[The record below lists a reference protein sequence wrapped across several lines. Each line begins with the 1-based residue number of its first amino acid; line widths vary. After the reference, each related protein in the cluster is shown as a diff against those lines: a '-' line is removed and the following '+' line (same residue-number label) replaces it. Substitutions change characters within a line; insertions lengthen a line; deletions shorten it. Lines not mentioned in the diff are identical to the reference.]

1 MGRGLFRAVWSWL
14 KQAGVGKFSAA
25 GAWIRERSKTIP
37 QRLKPG
43 QFAEFSGTTEV
54 VPFQSSNIQGSS
66 FSAACKVPTNFASFP
81 ARLKPSQF
89 AEFSGTTEVVPFQ
102 GSIQGSGQC
111 SSHGYSQD
119 SGQGSIQCSSSQDSI
134 QGSSQGSGF
143 PATCTVPINF
153 ASFPPMPWP
162 FKAVAWG
169 LDLALAGGEQ
179 FGFASGMAGV
189 ALARRADDPKSRR
202 EKGHGPD
209 GGTAAQ
215 KGGRAGDGGRSES
228 EADTDRDPALNP
240 ENEGFAQHSE
250 DDGVPDDMATLVLDN
265 TRVGSGLGPG
275 LNPARGQGTVLN
287 PPDAPR
293 VNYAEDESSDAAVM
307 LRVAAGDEAGYNYLV
322 GKYHRAM
329 ISFLFRMV
337 HNQAVAEE
345 LAQEVFLRVYRSRE
359 SYRAEAKFTTWL
371 YRIATNL
378 AVNHARDTKHERSA
392 QNVYLDA
399 PDEESGTT
407 PDVADA
413 TPTIEQTMLRD
424 ERMAAIRAHVMEL
437 PERQRMAVLMHKY
450 QGMDYKQIGEVLKL
464 SESATKSLL
473 FRAYQTLREKLED
486 FV

>member
-1 MGRGLFRAVWSWL
+1 MGRGLFRL
-14 KQAGVGKFSAA
+14 TGLAGLESRSGVSRRTS
-25 GAWIRERSKTIP
+25 GAKARI
-37 QRLKPG
+37 
-43 QFAEFSGTTEV
+43 
-54 VPFQSSNIQGSS
+54 
-66 FSAACKVPTNFASFP
+66 NFAGFA
-81 ARLKPSQF
+81 ARLKP
-89 AEFSGTTEVVPFQ
+89 
-102 GSIQGSGQC
+102 C
-111 SSHGYSQD
+111 S
-119 SGQGSIQCSSSQDSI
+119 
-134 QGSSQGSGF
+134 
-143 PATCTVPINF
+143 
-153 ASFPPMPWP
+153 
-162 FKAVAWG
+162 FKA
-169 LDLALAGGEQ
+169 AGELNPAIAG
-179 FGFASGMAGV
+179 AGV
-189 ALARRADDPKSRR
+189 GVYPSGIWTLTRRADDPKYNGK
-202 EKGHGPD
+202 KGSGSGLEAGSGAGAARGARTGY
-209 GGTAAQ
+209 GG
-215 KGGRAGDGGRSES
+215 GSEP
-228 EADTDRDPALNP
+228 EADTDREADSDP
-240 ENEGFAQHSE
+240 ENEGFAQHPD
-250 DDGVPDDMATLVLDN
+250 DDGVPEDMATLVLDKTGLG
-265 TRVGSGLGPG
+265 TRVGSGLG
-275 LNPARGQGTVLN
+275 QGAVLTS
-287 PPDAPR
+287 PDAPR
-293 VNYAEDESSDAAVM
+293 ANYAADESSDAAVM
-307 LRVAAGDEAGYNYLV
+307 LRVAAGDEAGFNYLV

-407 PDVADA
+407 PDVADD

-473 FRAYQTLREKLED
+473 FRAYQTLREKLKN